1 MPSSSN
7 LSYTTTTV
15 VLAPLY
21 GAPTHYCVPARPA
34 PPPGGR
40 LPRSG
45 GGAYCSTSHALLV
58 QEKIKTEWWCVVVV
72 QYVLQYTH
80 CLRPSCSLL
89 KYSSKKQEDW
99 LILILLLL
107 TIVVPLATVLVA
119 VAVSTSNV
127 VLYDITVLVLFE
139 EEASKYFMQH
149 PHDC

>member
-1 MPSSSN
+1 M
-7 LSYTTTTV
+7 
-15 VLAPLY
+15 
-21 GAPTHYCVPARPA
+21 
-34 PPPGGR
+34 
-40 LPRSG
+40 
-45 GGAYCSTSHALLV
+45 
-58 QEKIKTEWWCVVVV
+58 VV

-119 VAVSTSNV
+119 VVAVSTSNV